1 MDLLQHILEMDKEVF
16 LFLNGFHNDFWDTI
30 MLMVTRKETWIPF
43 YVVILFY
50 IIKNYK
56 TKSLLVLGFLA
67 LAILLSDQISV
78 FLKESIQRFR
88 PVHDPVIGPLV
99 HNVLRKGAYYG
110 FVSSHA
116 ANGFAI
122 FVFTAR
128 VFKNRNYKYL
138 LLFWAVL
145 FSYSR
150 IYSGV
155 HYPLDI
161 MGGALLGWG
170 IGELCFKLLMLIEN
184 KYLLLRSPEISKIR
198 LSNTGFGTILIVFS
212 VLGFTV
218 FSVSGILHHYG
229 YL

>member
-1 MDLLQHILEMDKEVF
+1 MGLLHNILEIDKEVF
-16 LFLNGFHNDFWDTI
+16 LFLNSFHNDFWDTI

-50 IIKNYK
+50 IIKNYRVK
-56 TKSLLVLGFLA
+56 ALLVIFFLA
-67 LAILLSDQISV
+67 LTILLSDQISV
-78 FLKESIQRFR
+78 FLKDSVQRLR
-88 PVHDPVIGPLV
+88 PVHDPVIGSLV
-99 HNVLRKGAYYG
+99 HNVLRKGGDFG

-122 FVFTAR
+122 FIFTSR
-128 VFKNRNYKYL
+128 IFKNQGYKYL
-138 LLFWAVL
+138 LLFWALIFV
-145 FSYSR
+145 YSR

-161 MGGALLGWG
+161 LGGAFLGWG
-170 IGELCFKLLMLIEN
+170 IGELCFKLWTLIDN
-184 KYLLLRSPEISKIR
+184 KYPFLRSPEIAKIR
-198 LSNTGFGTILIVFS
+198 LENRQFETILIVFL
-212 VLGFTV
+212 VLIFTV

>member
-1 MDLLQHILEMDKEVF
+1 MEWFQHILEIDKEVF
-16 LFLNGFHNDFWDTI
+16 LYLNGLHNDFWDTI
-30 MLMVTRKETWIPF
+30 MLMITRKETWLPF
-43 YVVILFY
+43 YAVILYY

-56 TKSLLVLGFLA
+56 IKALLIMVFLA

-78 FLKESIQRFR
+78 LLKENIQRFR
-88 PVHDPVIGPLV
+88 PAHDPVIGPLV
-99 HNVLRKGAYYG
+99 HNVLRKGSYYG

-122 FVFTAR
+122 FIFTSR
-128 VFKNRNYKYL
+128 IFKNKGFSYL
-138 LLFWAVL
+138 MLLWAVL

-161 MGGALLGWG
+161 IGGAVLGWA
-170 IGELCFKLLMLIEN
+170 IGELCFKLVMLVEKRFLN
-184 KYLLLRSPEISKIR
+184 SRSPEIQNIQLLNAQSGII
-198 LSNTGFGTILIVFS
+198 ILVFS
-212 VLGFTV
+212 VLMVTV
-218 FSVSGILHHYG
+218 FTVSGILHHYG